1 MSSHRG
7 SWKKGMG
14 TRSVRRGLA
23 LTGMAAGLL
32 ALSGQAYGQGRGG
45 ELPPFEKVSEGYEQ
59 VISTAEGKSF
69 YTLWKR
75 EKDGQLLA
83 ELPRG
88 FERQKHFFAMTM
100 GSGDIF
106 AGLQSGDRYV
116 YWKQYDDRLALIEPQ
131 TSVRAD
137 GDRQVAQGIE
147 RIFTDRVLL
156 EVPIVAKGPNGQ
168 PVIDLDE
175 LLVRHAGTFFGP
187 RASRLNARLVTI
199 KTAKAFPENIEIA
212 FEAPDASGQLAIYH
226 YSISHIKGTP
236 GYKPRLADE
245 RVGYFT
251 TSYRDFTEM
260 DGSKMWKRYINRWH
274 LEKADPKL
282 SKSPPKQP
290 IVYYIDHQVPVKYR
304 RWVREG
310 IEYWNKAFEEVGI
323 VGAIEVMYQDATT
336 GAHMDKDPEDVRYNF
351 VRWLTNGIGTA
362 IGPSR
367 VNPETGEILD
377 ADVVLTDGWI
387 RAYWFQYNDLLPEVA
402 IEGFGPQTLAWLDEN
417 PQWDPRILLAPPEQ
431 RDYLIAQRQA
441 QGARPYGGHPAV
453 AGAPFIDGSRESLLA
468 SYAVNGTCNM
478 AQLKAMNADL
488 ARLSGEVLGLWERGE
503 GERAEGDMLD
513 GVPEWFIGPALAHLT
528 AHEIGH
534 TLGLRHNFKA
544 SAIFTMAEI
553 NSEKVKDKEPFSASV
568 MDYNPI
574 NINVDSGEIQGNY
587 EVIDIGD
594 YDKWA
599 IEYGYTS
606 GNLDEVLRKVE
617 NPRLAYATDEDT
629 WGPDPLARR
638 YDLSAD
644 PLDYAQ
650 NQMRLVRTLREKIL
664 DKYVKEGDSWA
675 RARRGYSITLG
686 QHLNAVS
693 MMANWVGGTFQSRAK
708 KGDPGDQQ
716 PLTPVPAEQQRAALE
731 FVIDNTFFDEAFG
744 LTPELVS
751 KMTVDKWW
759 DGGGQG
765 SLFEEP
771 VYPVHDRI
779 RGIQASA
786 MTMILNPTTL
796 ERVYNNELVVAADQ
810 DALTLAEVM
819 TTIKDAAWRELKDPP
834 AGPYSDR
841 KPMISSLR
849 RGLQSQHIDRL
860 IDLTNLG
867 FPGASGAALSNLASL
882 QLRELR
888 QEIDAALKAGDKMDT
903 YTKAHLMDASDRI
916 ARALEAQYNPVPLT
930 PHGLNPFGHRRPRPP
945 RVGPACFFHVGDTRR
960 SQRPAPAGPRTNAP
974 RWPGI
979 EPAAGRVVCIG
990 RVILS

>member
-1 MSSHRG
+1 MKNRMSGLSR
-7 SWKKGMG
+7 MG
-14 TRSVRRGLA
+14 VV
-23 LTGMAAGLL
+23 GMAATIL
-32 ALSGQAYGQGRGG
+32 ALAGQANGQGRGG
-45 ELPPFEKVSEGYEQ
+45 DLPPFDKVSEGFEQ
-59 VISTAEGKSF
+59 VISTADGQSF
-69 YTLWKR
+69 YNVWKS

-106 AGLQSGDRYV
+106 AGLQSGDLYV
-116 YWKQYDDRLALIEPQ
+116 YWKRYDDRLALIAPQ
-131 TSVRAD
+131 TGVRAG
-137 GDRQVAQGIE
+137 GDKQLEQGIN

-156 EVPIVAKGPNGQ
+156 EVPIVATGPNGQ
-168 PVIDLDE
+168 PVIDLDQ
-175 LLVRHAGTFFGP
+175 LLVNNAGTFFGG
-187 RASRLNARLVTI
+187 RAARLNSRLTTI

-212 FEAPDASGQLAIYH
+212 IEAPDQNGQLAIYH

-236 GYKPRLADE
+236 GYKPRTADE

-251 TSYRDFTEM
+251 TSYRDFSEM
-260 DGSKMWKRYINRWH
+260 DGSQMWTRYINRWN

-310 IEYWNKAFEEVGI
+310 VEYWNKAFEEVGI
-323 VGAIEVMYQDATT
+323 VGAIEVVYQDAAT
-336 GAHMDKDPEDVRYNF
+336 GANMEKDPEDVRYNF

-402 IEGFGPQTLAWLDEN
+402 MEGFGPETLAWLDEN
-417 PQWDPRILLAPPEQ
+417 PKWDPRIQLAAPEQ
-431 RDYLIAQRQA
+431 RDFLIAQRQA
-441 QGARPYGGHPAV
+441 RGPLPFGGHPAMS
-453 AGAPFIDGSRESLLA
+453 GPEFIDGSRESLI
-468 SYAVNGTCNM
+468 SSFQVNGTCNM
-478 AQLKAMNADL
+478 AHLKAMNMDV
-488 ARLSGEVLGLWERGE
+488 ARLSGEVLGLWS
-503 GERAEGDMLD
+503 AEGKEGADMLD
-513 GVPEWFIGPALAHLT
+513 GVPEWFVGPALAHLT

-553 NSEKVKDKEPFSASV
+553 NSEKVKDKEPFAASV

-574 NINVDSGEIQGNY
+574 NINVESGEIQGNY
-587 EVIDIGD
+587 EVINIGD

-606 GNLDEVLRKVE
+606 GSLEDVLKKVD

-644 PLDYAQ
+644 PLHYAE
-650 NQMRLVRTLREKIL
+650 NQMRLVDKLRDQIL
-664 DKYVKEGDSWA
+664 EDFVKDGDSWA
-675 RARRGYSITLG
+675 RSRRGYNITLG
-686 QHLNAVS
+686 QHINAVS
-693 MMANWVGGTFQSRAK
+693 MMANWLGGTFQSRAK
-708 KGDPGDQQ
+708 KGDPGDLE
-716 PLTPVPAEQQRAALE
+716 PLTPVPAQQQRAALN
-731 FVIDNTFFDEAFG
+731 FVVNKTFYDDAFG
-744 LTPELVS
+744 LTPELLT
-751 KMTVDKWW
+751 KMTTDKWY
-759 DGGGQG
+759 DGGGMG

-771 VYPVHDRI
+771 VFPIHDRI

-786 MTMILNPTTL
+786 MTMVLNPTTL
-796 ERVYNNELVVAADQ
+796 DRVYNNEFKVSADE
-810 DALTLAEVM
+810 DFITVAEVM
-819 TTIKDAAWRELKDPP
+819 KTIKDAAWSELKDKPS
-834 AGPYSDR
+834 GSFTDR

-849 RGLQSQHIDRL
+849 RGLQAQHIDRL
-860 IDLTNLG
+860 ISLTNRG
-867 FPGASGAALSNLASL
+867 FPGASGAAVANVANL

-888 QEIDAALKAGDKMDT
+888 QDIDAALKAGGSMDT

-916 ARALEAQYNPVPLT
+916 GRALEAQYTQL
-930 PHGLNPFGHRRPRPP
+930 R
-945 RVGPACFFHVGDTRR
+945 
-960 SQRPAPAGPRTNAP
+960 
-974 RWPGI
+974 
-979 EPAAGRVVCIG
+979 
-990 RVILS
+990 